1 MEKTMSNQCPDNK
14 TNRITDFFADKKEAD
29 ETKECSLD
37 YLVNYMTEPFKKNK
51 YFNLKGLNSVKEEL
65 AQVYSMR

>member
-1 MEKTMSNQCPDNK
+1 MTNQCLDNK
-14 TNRITDFFADKKEAD
+14 TNRITDFLADKKEGD
-29 ETKECSLD
+29 EIKVCSLD

-51 YFNLKGLNSVKEEL
+51 YFNLKGLNSIKEEL